1 MEISQFPLAW
11 RWTDERYAVL
21 PADILSQIVPQTPE
35 QASVLFDE
43 SLAFTSSDGLNAA
56 LFSLTR
62 IAVEHADPSHVTAW
76 LLERHPETKTQV
88 YLSWQ
93 PDTAVL
99 THWGIFAK
107 YWSEFCYPASDD
119 LIVLPVDR
127 CWVLAYHHS
136 EFIQHGLHR

>member
-21 PADILSQIVPQTPE
+21 PADILAQIVPQSTE
-35 QASVLFDE
+35 QACALFNQ
-43 SLAFTSSDGLNAA
+43 SLAFTSSDGLSPA

-62 IAVEHADPSHVTAW
+62 MDVEHGDPSHVTAW
-76 LLERHPETKTQV
+76 LLERHPDTKTQV

-93 PDTAVL
+93 PDTAVF
-99 THWGIFAK
+99 TRWGIFAK

-119 LIVLPVDR
+119 LIVLSVDR
-127 CWVLAYHHS
+127 RWVLAYHHS
-136 EFIQHGLHR
+136 EFMQHGLHR

>member
-21 PADILSQIVPQTPE
+21 PADILARIVPQTPE
-35 QASVLFDE
+35 QASALFDE
-43 SLAFTSSDGLNAA
+43 SLVFTSDDGLNPAF
-56 LFSLTR
+56 FSLTR

-76 LLERHPETKTQV
+76 LLERYPETETQV

-99 THWGIFAK
+99 THWGIFVK
-107 YWSEFCYPASDD
+107 YWSEFCYSASDD
-119 LIVLPVDR
+119 LIVLPADR
-127 CWVLAYHHS
+127 RWVLLYHHS
-136 EFIQHGLHR
+136 EFMQHGLHR